1 MTFKPMLSP
10 GNDPMSYPNY
20 FKELKFPL
28 LVSPKL
34 DGIRCIVKNRTAYS
48 RTFKELPNE
57 ALQSQIYI
65 DGDFE
70 LDGELIEGDP
80 TASDVYNKTLS
91 VVMSGDKPI
100 NNLRYFVFDDP
111 SLSMKDETFIDR
123 LISVKR
129 NAGIIA
135 SPFIKF
141 LEHTWIDNLDD
152 LLEFE
157 LRQLQLG
164 YEGIMMKCPYGRY
177 KHGRGTWKEGLIYKL
192 KRFQDDEAI
201 IVDFGEMMHNTN
213 EGIRNELGYIE
224 RSDTKDAKEGSGMV
238 GKFICEFNGE
248 LIEVA
253 AGQFSHDERKLIWN
267 QKDQLVGA
275 VIKFRH
281 FTIGVK
287 DKPRFPRAVGFRDKM
302 DM

>member
-34 DGIRCIVKNRTAYS
+34 DGIRCIVKGGRCKS
-48 RTFKELPNE
+48 RSFKDIPNE
-57 ALQSQIYI
+57 MIQERFGEFAE
-65 DGDFE
+65 F
-70 LDGELIEGDP
+70 DGELIDGNP
-80 TASDVYNKTLS
+80 TDENVYNRTQS
-91 VVMSGDKPI
+91 TVMSKDKDASKVK
-100 NNLRYFVFDDP
+100 LYVFDYAYEDMADLP
-111 SLSMKDETFIDR
+111 FEERLLTTQTIVSRLRTNLLVSVPHYRIDT
-123 LISVKR
+123 
-129 NAGIIA
+129 
-135 SPFIKF
+135 
-141 LEHTWIDNLDD
+141 LED
-152 LLEFE
+152 LLQVE
-157 LRQLQLG
+157 LSFLNDG
-164 YEGIMMKCPYGRY
+164 YEGIMMRCPYGRY
-177 KHGRGTWKEGLIYKL
+177 KHGRGTWNEGLIYKL

-201 IVDFGEMMHNTN
+201 IVDFVEMMHNTN
-213 EGIRNELGYIE
+213 EGVRNELGYIE

-267 QKDQLVGA
+267 QKEQLVGA
-275 VIKFRH
+275 FIKFRH